1 MLEAATQAE
10 IEKCIT
16 VTFIQFTDMGFI
28 HTPSGV
34 SVPTNA
40 SCQPYDLAWLFYTSG
55 TRGHPKGVLI
65 IHGML

>member
-16 VTFIQFTDMGFI
+16 VTFIQVTDMDFI
-28 HTPSGV
+28 HTLSGV

-40 SCQPYDLAWLFYTSG
+40 RYPPYVLAWLFYTSG
-55 TRGHPKGVLI
+55 TKGHPEGVLI